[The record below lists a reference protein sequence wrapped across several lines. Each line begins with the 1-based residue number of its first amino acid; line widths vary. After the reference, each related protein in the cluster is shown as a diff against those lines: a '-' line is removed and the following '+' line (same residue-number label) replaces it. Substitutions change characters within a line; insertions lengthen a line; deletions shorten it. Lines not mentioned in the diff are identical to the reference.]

1 MDKIL
6 AIIKREY
13 LTRVRSKGFVVG
25 TILSPLLMAGLVV
38 VPIVVARMGSDET
51 DRLVVLDQTPDDAL
65 YARVARSLDPA
76 GEGGEGAPDE
86 FELRRESVASPAAL
100 EARKR
105 QLNEDLVARRIEGY
119 VVVPPDVLAGGK
131 VEFHTKNAGGFGT
144 RSRLRAAFSAAV
156 IEQRLAGA
164 GIDAARVNELSKGV
178 EVETINE
185 RGEQERG
192 QSFILAY
199 ALLMILY
206 ITILVYGIT
215 VLRGVVEEKQSRII
229 EVMLSSVR
237 PFQLML
243 GKIVGIGLVGLT
255 QYFAWAAFALL
266 LSAVAAAQ
274 ALTVGAVKLPHISFA
289 LMFYFVAYFVLGYFL
304 YATLYAMVGA
314 MVSTEEDG
322 QQVQMPVTMTL
333 VVPMALSSVVMSNP
347 GGTLSTALSLFPFFA
362 PVLMFLRIT
371 LEHPP
376 FWQVALSFLL
386 LIATIFGSVWVAAKI
401 YRVGVLMYGKRPTL
415 PELARWLRYT

>member
-1 MDKIL
+1 MNKLI

-13 LTRVRSKGFVVG
+13 LSRVRSKGFVIG
-25 TILSPLLMAGLVV
+25 TIISPVLMAGLVV
-38 VPIVVARMGSDET
+38 VPILVALRGGGDVR
-51 DRLVVLDQTPDDAL
+51 RLAVLDRAGDDAL
-65 YARVARSLDPA
+65 YARVEKSFAD
-76 GEGGEGAPDE
+76 DE
-86 FELRRESVASPAAL
+86 AEDRYELRREVVASPQSL
-100 EARKR
+100 ESRK
-105 QLNEDLVARRIEGY
+105 QHFDAELVAGRLDGY
-119 VVVPPDVLAGGK
+119 LVIPPDVLAGGK
-131 VEFHTKNAGGFGT
+131 VAYHTRKAGDFGG
-144 RSRLRAAFSAAV
+144 RRRLRTALSAAV
-156 IEQRLAGA
+156 NEHRLAGA
-164 GIDAARVNELSKGV
+164 GIDTARVKDLSRGV

-199 ALLMILY
+199 ALLIILY
-206 ITILVYGIT
+206 ITILVYGVT

-255 QYFAWAAFALL
+255 QYVVWAACALV

-274 ALTVGAVKLPHISFA
+274 ALMIGAVQLPRISPA

-304 YATLYAMVGA
+304 YATLYATVGA
-314 MVSTEEDG
+314 IVSNEEDG

-333 VVPMALSSVVMSNP
+333 VVPMALSSVVMSDPN
-347 GGTLSTALSLFPFFA
+347 GTLSTVLSLIPLFA

-371 LEHPP
+371 LEQPP
-376 FWQVALSFLL
+376 LWQVALSFVL
-386 LIATIFGSVWVAAKI
+386 LIGTILGSVWVAAKI

-415 PELARWLRYT
+415 PELARWLKYT